1 MYWEVAKSQPAS
13 STQKH
18 MLTGIGPT
26 PSCPGVPL
34 GFPGGSSLVLEP
46 VCSELRACLLCD
58 LGQMT

>member
-18 MLTGIGPT
+18 MLAGIGPT

-34 GFPGGSSLVLEP
+34 GLPRGSSLVLEP
-46 VCSELRACLLCD
+46 VCSELRACLLCG
-58 LGQMT
+58 LG

>member
-18 MLTGIGPT
+18 MLAGIGPT

-34 GFPGGSSLVLEP
+34 GLQGLILGLGTSLLELQGLSP
-46 VCSELRACLLCD
+46 VWPWLSD
-58 LGQMT
+58 